1 MPEAYRY
8 AFAITL
14 SLDHSLTVEEQK
26 TFVRTIREQVKDG
39 YYAVVF
45 EEDDNGRLHAHA
57 GQVFTHC
64 RTCGN
69 VKRGSWWKHS
79 YWGPILAL
87 NKYGICV
94 KEMRSDAWIA
104 NYMQKDGLLTSFK
117 LPENFEEIKQYFPDT
132 NTARRSVNPEFE
144 RWETMYTTEEWPLPA
159 TRESVKAFFEHHF
172 YVVNDLRIVTDP
184 RKLAERCT
192 ALGSFINKAPLLA
205 MVSSAQARRERLA
218 LPSTAERLVYD
229 LQGTN
234 PPRRLA

>member
-14 SLDHSLTVEEQK
+14 SLNHSLSVEQQK
-26 TFVRTIREQVKDG
+26 IFVQTIREQVKDG
-39 YYAVVF
+39 FYAVVF

-57 GQVFTHC
+57 GQIFTHA

-79 YWGPILAL
+79 YWGPILAE

-94 KEMRSDAWIA
+94 KEMRSDVWIA
-104 NYMQKDGLLTSFK
+104 NYMQKDGLLTAYR
-117 LPENFEEIKQYFPDT
+117 LPANFEEVKQYFPDT

-144 RWETMYTTEEWPLPA
+144 RWETMYTAENWPKPC
-159 TRESVKAFFEHHF
+159 TRETVKEFFMHHF
-172 YVVNDLRIVTDP
+172 FVARDLRIVTDP

-192 ALGSFINKAPLLA
+192 ALGSFINQAPLAAVL
-205 MVSSAQARRERLA
+205 SNTQRTRERNA
-218 LPSTAERLVYD
+218 LPTGVDRLLYD
-229 LQGTN
+229 LQGTL
-234 PPRRLA
+234 PPRR